1 MAKTFFDSLNKQ
13 LATLDQLREMDRDL
27 RFRPNSPQGARTLT
41 AAQIEGFNQ
50 DGFIMPVRAFDRDQ
64 VLEERR
70 YFDHLLEE
78 TLAEGSDSYSVVD
91 PHMSDARVYDL
102 MFEPCFVEPVRD
114 LIGDDIV
121 CWTTHYLCKMP
132 GEDQQIT
139 WHQDAFYWPLT
150 PSKTVSIWLAIDDV
164 DRENGCMQFAS
175 GSHRYGP
182 IEHRLSRNDEKNVLR
197 FTVDDIESHGG
208 GGGRRA
214 FSRPLFDALGPA
226 VARIRP
232 QSFRPEALRDDLP
245 LRGDRRTKPP
255 GLGKDGG
262 AHQRARPHGT
272 MGQPAAAR
280 WLKRF
285 TGGNTTIPPLSE
297 DP

>member
-27 RFRPNSPQGARTLT
+27 RFRPSSPQGARTLT

-150 PSKTVSIWLAIDDV
+150 PSKPVSIWLAIDDV

-208 GGGRRA
+208 VVDVELSAGH
-214 FSRPLFDALGPA
+214 FSMHSDLLLHGSGPN
-226 VARIRP
+226 P
-232 QSFRPEALRDDLP
+232 S
-245 LRGDRRTKPP
+245 DRRRC
-255 GLGKDGG
+255 GMIF
-262 AHQRARPHGT
+262 RY
-272 MGQPAAAR
+272 AAADVRSLLDWEKTGVLISGQDRTGR
-280 WLKRF
+280 WA
-285 TGGNTTIPPLSE
+285 NPPR
-297 DP
+297 PVG